1 MVDSSV
7 YRSFL
12 KLSAVN
18 IVSNFLVP
26 LASLVDTAF
35 LGRWAAVED
44 LAGVALATVLFNY
57 LYWTFGFLR
66 MGTTGQTAQAIGR
79 GDDREAAVIL
89 VRYCLVGLGVGLLLV
104 LVQGPIGWLGFEA
117 LRGSES
123 VELAGQAYY
132 HSRIWGSPATLMN
145 FVLWGWLL
153 GRAEARGVLLLS
165 ALANGGNGVLDY
177 AFVVVLGWGSGG
189 AGWATTVSQYL
200 TLIIGLIWVF
210 QRGIGVFWADR
221 AFWQQV
227 REPAAIARAFALNRD
242 IVIRTFALV
251 SVFALF
257 VNFSAIIG
265 AKTNQETDLLAA
277 SALLLQGVTL
287 SAYFVDGLAF
297 ATESLVGQLAGQDNR
312 QGMRQLLTWGIAW
325 GLLCSGIFA
334 LILTLFPQVF
344 LLLTDHAAVLTLAQ
358 SLRGWLWPVLVIGSV
373 AYLLDGYWLG
383 LTQGALLRRSAL
395 IASGLFFLPLALLA
409 MVGGQVWLLWLALVG
424 FMVGRVVTLGWPI
437 VAEAVS
443 GVPD

>member
-1 MVDSSV
+1 MVESSV
-7 YRSFL
+7 YRSFI

-18 IVSNFLVP
+18 ILSNCLVP
-26 LASLVDTAF
+26 LAGLADTAF

-89 VRYCLVGLGVGLLLV
+89 VRYCLVGLGVGVILV
-104 LVQGPIGWLGFEA
+104 LLQGPIGGLGFKA

-123 VELAGQAYY
+123 VEAAGLSYYQAL
-132 HSRIWGSPATLMN
+132 IWGAPATLTN
-145 FVLWGWLL
+145 FVIWGWLL

-165 ALANGGNGVLDY
+165 ALANGGNVLLDY
-177 AFVVVLGWGSGG
+177 AFVVGLGWGSAG
-189 AGWATTVSQYL
+189 AGAATALSQYL
-200 TLIIGLIWVF
+200 TLVAGLIWVLR
-210 QRGIGVFWADR
+210 RGIGQFWADR
-221 AFWQQV
+221 DFWHQV

-265 AKTNQETDLLAA
+265 AKTDQETDLLAA
-277 SALLLQGVTL
+277 SAILLQGVTL

-297 ATESLVGQLAGQDNR
+297 ATESLIGQLAGQNNR
-312 QGMRQLLTWGIAW
+312 AGMQQLLQWGIGW
-325 GLLCSGIFA
+325 GLLFSAIFA
-334 LILTLFPQVF
+334 LILTLFPQIF
-344 LLLTDHAAVLTLAQ
+344 ALLTNHASVLTLAR
-358 SLRGWLWPVLVIGSV
+358 SLRGWLWPVLLIGSV

-395 IASGLFFLPLALLA
+395 LASGLFFLPLALAAVVL
-409 MVGGQVWLLWLALVG
+409 GQVALLWLALVG

-437 VAEAVS
+437 GAGDRV
-443 GVPD
+443 

>member
-1 MVDSSV
+1 MVESSV

-18 IVSNFLVP
+18 ILSNCLVP
-26 LASLVDTAF
+26 LAGLADTAF

-44 LAGVALATVLFNY
+44 LAGVVLATVLFNY

-89 VRYCLVGLGVGLLLV
+89 VRYCLVGLGVGVILV
-104 LVQGPIGWLGFEA
+104 LLQGPIGGLGFKA

-123 VELAGQAYY
+123 VEAAGLSYYQAL
-132 HSRIWGSPATLMN
+132 IWGAPATLTN
-145 FVLWGWLL
+145 FVIWGWLL

-165 ALANGGNGVLDY
+165 ALANGGNVLLDY
-177 AFVVVLGWGSGG
+177 AFVVGLGWGSAG
-189 AGWATTVSQYL
+189 AGAATALSQYL
-200 TLIIGLIWVF
+200 TLVAGLIWVLR
-210 QRGIGVFWADR
+210 RGIGQFWADR
-221 AFWQQV
+221 DFWHQV
-227 REPAAIARAFALNRD
+227 REPAAIARTFALNRD

-251 SVFALF
+251 SVFSLF

-277 SALLLQGVTL
+277 SAILLQGVTL

-297 ATESLVGQLAGQDNR
+297 ATESLIGQLAGQNNR
-312 QGMRQLLTWGIAW
+312 AGMQQLLQWGIGW
-325 GLLCSGIFA
+325 GLLCSAIFA
-334 LILTLFPQVF
+334 LILTLFPQIF
-344 LLLTDHAAVLTLAQ
+344 ALLTNHASVLTLAR
-358 SLRGWLWPVLVIGSV
+358 SLRGWLWPVLLIGSV

-395 IASGLFFLPLALLA
+395 LASGLFFLPLALAAVVL
-409 MVGGQVWLLWLALVG
+409 GQVALLWLALVG

-437 VAEAVS
+437 GAGDWV
-443 GVPD
+443 